1 MQEHV
6 PRQGACLA
14 FRHSPVSNRKDAM
27 PVDLD
32 TAADL
37 SVLPRFQRASF
48 HSRVLRQLAVVAAI
62 AAVLLF
68 AATLR
73 PAWMEANALWLPL
86 LRNNAAALLLLSLG
100 LQSALRIASWRAA
113 AMTTT
118 RATPVWMQR
127 LRTRL
132 AGGQWYV
139 RPVAGLGRLLA
150 VLVRFIRGELFSA
163 FWLGA
168 CAVGV
173 LWLVYSAW
181 NLDLAFTAMTRIG
194 YIAGGSALL
203 LTFALLVLERHFA
216 GYAAAEWPEAQVL
229 AQLTR
234 IVIATLLL
242 TSLCLFFSKAPSWWV
257 ARLAVAI
264 GLLPATAALE
274 IAFRAALSLFVRNGE
289 RVEPGLLADSVIAS
303 LWRWPPRPLRTLQDE
318 LRNRFGIDLR
328 QSWAFAFMRRALLPV
343 LAVIAAIGWLASGIR
358 EIPIDGRGI
367 YERFGRPVAV
377 VGPGLHVGL
386 PWLLAK
392 IRPVENGVIH
402 ELATTFGG
410 DEDAGPDVSTADGPA
425 PASANRLWDASHIA
439 ENSQVIASASG
450 DRQSFQVVNMDVRFV
465 YRIGLD
471 DAAAMAAT
479 YNSAAI
485 PELIRSTASRVL
497 VRDFASRTLD
507 GVLGE
512 KRLALAEEVRKT
524 VQADLDTANSGVEIL
539 ATLIEA
545 VHPPAGAANAYH
557 SVQAAQIKAQETIS
571 RERGRAAQQVNEA
584 QMNASMAQDKS
595 NASAREAR
603 ANAEVV
609 GLRFAAEREAYRQAG
624 KAFLTEQYLS
634 QLAAGLSAAQIVILD
649 HRLRAGQAPT
659 IDLRSFVNAT
669 DAARGAQ

>member
-1 MQEHV
+1 
-6 PRQGACLA
+6 
-14 FRHSPVSNRKDAM
+14 M

-32 TAADL
+32 TAPDL

-48 HSRVLRQLAVVAAI
+48 HSRVLRQLAVFAAI
-62 AAVLLF
+62 AAILLF

-73 PAWMEANALWLPL
+73 PAWMEANALWPPL

-100 LQSALRIASWRAA
+100 LQSALRIANWRAA
-113 AMTTT
+113 AVTTT
-118 RATPVWMQR
+118 RTTPIWMQR

-139 RPVAGLGRLLA
+139 RPITGSGRLLA
-150 VLVRFIRGELFSA
+150 ALVRFVRGELFSA

-168 CAVGV
+168 SAVGV
-173 LWLVYSAW
+173 LWLVYSTW
-181 NLDLAFTAMTRIG
+181 NLDLTVAAMTRIG

-216 GYAAAEWPEAQVL
+216 GYASAEWPEAQVL

-257 ARLAVAI
+257 ARLAVVI

-274 IAFRAALSLFVRNGE
+274 IVFRAALSLFVRNSE

-318 LRNRFGIDLR
+318 LRDRFGIDLR

-402 ELATTFGG
+402 ELAATFGG
-410 DEDAGPDVSTADGPA
+410 DEDTGPDVSTADGPA

-497 VRDFASRTLD
+497 VQAFASRTLD

-512 KRLALAEEVRKT
+512 QRLALAEAVRKT

-595 NASAREAR
+595 KASAREAR
-603 ANAEVV
+603 AKAEVV

-624 KAFLTEQYLS
+624 KAFLTEQYLG

-659 IDLRSFVNAT
+659 IDLRRFETAGAT
-669 DAARGAQ
+669 AADGARGAQ